1 MRFRLPPVAIVAD
14 VEKAFLQIGIR
25 PQDRDGTRFLWLR
38 DAKRP
43 DVVDDNLATYR
54 FCRVPFGLICSPFLL
69 GETIKYH
76 LRHDGSSLAQTL
88 VDNIYVDNI
97 FIGAASVTEAY
108 HIYEQAT
115 CIFKKASM
123 KLRQWSSNSH
133 PLLQLLPAADS
144 RSSGTVSVLGIPWNT
159 STDQF
164 SIPGSPSLQPSDV
177 LTKRQVLSQVTTIYD
192 PLGLINPVTFSG
204 KVFLQE
210 ICQSH
215 VSWDEPLPARECG
228 EWDRLTQVLRDIP
241 TLKLPRFQP
250 TLYECTSYELHI
262 FCDASCKSYAA
273 TVYLRG
279 TRGQSIATSL
289 VFSKMRLAPF
299 RTRSRPHA
307 KQRRGSQITLPRLE
321 LLGALI
327 GVRAGAF
334 VSDQLK
340 LPITKR
346 TVWLDSQCV
355 LHWLKTTKPLSV
367 FVENRIAEIRK
378 NSNTTYCYV
387 PTSQN
392 PADLATRGC
401 TIPQLKAS
409 TMWWQGPPWLQL
421 PDNCWPKWNL
431 PDITPTILELVRD
444 EVRGPK
450 FFHETPSTVAVST
463 LTDGHSTPLASPL
476 SINETRFSSLR
487 TLLRVTAYIL
497 KFLTA
502 RLWQRLSDDT
512 RANLRRNRKL
522 LSTLLDRS
530 GELLPPS
537 ADDLRNARL
546 LWEYTLQRRRFS
558 DVITAIQTR
567 RQHHLVRQ
575 LGLKLD
581 DQALL
586 RCHGRFEHATISPTA
601 RTPILLSRKE
611 HYTLL
616 VIQEIHERL
625 FHAGTSHTLAQ
636 VRDTYWIPQ
645 GRVAVRSILTRCT
658 LCKRFD
664 GLPFRLPA
672 MPPWP
677 KERVSRSIPFQFTG
691 LDYVGPV
698 MVRDGQT
705 TTKIWICLFTC
716 LAVRAMHLEYVKD
729 LTSRQFLDCI
739 RRFVARRGPPERIIS
754 DNAPQFK
761 LTKTA
766 IDNEFRQAVISHDV
780 LSYFG
785 THGIKWT
792 FITELAPWH
801 GGFYERLVGVVKQ
814 ALRKSLGRQLLS
826 FHQMVTLITEIEA
839 VINSRP
845 LTFVYSDLESGFTLT
860 PSHFATMQH
869 CLSLPCSP

>member
-1 MRFRLPPVAIVAD
+1 MTTKLRIVYDASAKIRKNARSLNDCLYRGPVILPDLCGLLMRFRLPPVAIVAD

-25 PQDRDGTRFLWLR
+25 PQDRDVTRFLWLR

-76 LRHDGSSLAQTL
+76 LRHDGSSLARTL

-133 PLLQLLPAADS
+133 QLLQLLPAADS
-144 RSSGTVSVLGIPWNT
+144 TSSGTVSVLGIPWNT
-159 STDQF
+159 STDQV

-177 LTKRQVLSQVTTIYD
+177 LTKRHVLSQVTTIYD

-307 KQRRGSQITLPRLE
+307 KQRRGTQITLPRLE

-334 VSDQLK
+334 ISDQLK

-367 FVENRIAEIRK
+367 FVENRITEIRK

-409 TMWWQGPPWLQL
+409 TMWWQDPPWLQL

-431 PDITPTILELVRD
+431 PDITPTILEFVRD

-476 SINETRFSSLR
+476 SINETRFSRLR

-530 GELLPPS
+530 GEPLPPS

-575 LGLKLD
+575 LGLQLD
-581 DQALL
+581 DHALL

-611 HYTLL
+611 HYTRL

-636 VRDTYWIPQ
+636 VRDTLDST
-645 GRVAVRSILTRCT
+645 GT
-658 LCKRFD
+658 
-664 GLPFRLPA
+664 
-672 MPPWP
+672 
-677 KERVSRSIPFQFTG
+677 SRS
-691 LDYVGPV
+691 
-698 MVRDGQT
+698 
-705 TTKIWICLFTC
+705 
-716 LAVRAMHLEYVKD
+716 
-729 LTSRQFLDCI
+729 
-739 RRFVARRGPPERIIS
+739 
-754 DNAPQFK
+754 PQYPYP
-761 LTKTA
+761 L
-766 IDNEFRQAVISHDV
+766 
-780 LSYFG
+780 Y
-785 THGIKWT
+785 
-792 FITELAPWH
+792 
-801 GGFYERLVGVVKQ
+801 
-814 ALRKSLGRQLLS
+814 AL
-826 FHQMVTLITEIEA
+826 
-839 VINSRP
+839 
-845 LTFVYSDLESGFTLT
+845 
-860 PSHFATMQH
+860 
-869 CLSLPCSP
+869 